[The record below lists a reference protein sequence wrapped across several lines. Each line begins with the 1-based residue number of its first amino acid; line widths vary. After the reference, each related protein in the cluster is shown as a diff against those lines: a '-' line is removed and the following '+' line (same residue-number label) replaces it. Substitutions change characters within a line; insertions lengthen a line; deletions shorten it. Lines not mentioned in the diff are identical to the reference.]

1 MNKYHIIKRPLIT
14 EKSTL
19 LKELGDYVA
28 FEVDRRATKL
38 QIKRAVEEIFNVKVV
53 GVKTMIVPGKV
64 KRLGRSVGRVPSWK
78 KALVKLKEG
87 NTIEFFE
94 GV

>member
-1 MNKYHIIKRPLIT
+1 MNKYHIIKRPVVT
-14 EKSTL
+14 EKSTQ
-19 LKELGDYVA
+19 LKEMGNYVA
-28 FEVDRRATKL
+28 FEVDKRANKG
-38 QIKRAVEEIFNVKVV
+38 QIKRAVEELFGVKVES
-53 GVKTMIVPGKV
+53 VKTVIVPGKE

-87 NTIEFFE
+87 EKIEFFE

>member
-1 MNKYHIIKRPLIT
+1 MNKFHIIKRPLIT

-38 QIKRAVEEIFNVKVV
+38 QIKRAVEQIFNVKVV
-53 GVKTMIVPGKV
+53 GVKTMIVPGKA
-64 KRLGRSVGRVPSWK
+64 KRLGRSAGRVPSWK